1 MGIRWNLPGR
11 VYLAGAG
18 PGSAKLLT
26 VRAAEVLQRA
36 DVVFHD
42 DLVSE
47 DVLGTIP
54 SRTAV
59 FNVGKRC
66 GSKKVTQEEIHRR
79 MISAARE
86 GRNVVRLKGG
96 DPLIFARIQEE
107 IDALR
112 EAGIEFEIVPGV
124 TAATAAAAGAEMPLT
139 ERSTASKLIFA
150 SNHRCA
156 GNGARLWGEGALS
169 DATLVIYMPGR
180 NLATLKEDLCASG
193 LCGGT
198 PCLLVSQASGAK
210 QRLVRTQLRD
220 LGQFDALPAPSLVIV
235 GDVVLGAR
243 AAEEVTRA
251 DALEVIFA
259 GEQDKVAAREP
270 DDIAV
275 ND

>member
-86 GRNVVRLKGG
+86 GRNVVRLKGA
-96 DPLIFARIQEE
+96 IR
-107 IDALR
+107 
-112 EAGIEFEIVPGV
+112 
-124 TAATAAAAGAEMPLT
+124 
-139 ERSTASKLIFA
+139 
-150 SNHRCA
+150 
-156 GNGARLWGEGALS
+156 
-169 DATLVIYMPGR
+169 
-180 NLATLKEDLCASG
+180 
-193 LCGGT
+193 
-198 PCLLVSQASGAK
+198 
-210 QRLVRTQLRD
+210 
-220 LGQFDALPAPSLVIV
+220 
-235 GDVVLGAR
+235 
-243 AAEEVTRA
+243 
-251 DALEVIFA
+251 
-259 GEQDKVAAREP
+259 
-270 DDIAV
+270 
-275 ND
+275 